1 VKLRRDEM
9 VGDEYLKHLTV
20 AVVAVGATIV
30 AYTSPNHTTETY
42 MIFAMILGYVF
53 KNGYGAVKKQ

>member
-1 VKLRRDEM
+1 M

-20 AVVAVGATIV
+20 AVIAVGATIV

-53 KNGYGAVKKQ
+53 KNGYGAVKSK